1 MWADRLAF
9 SHSERIWPGI
19 GPRLVGGP
27 KKSPRVIT
35 VLVLRPR
42 YRFLPRYHPSSV
54 VQTSTNNDGPWPT
67 SAHIL
72 FSLLLTISRSHFLSY
87 FLFLITSYSVR
98 FHLYEHTCYIF
109 VEKIKYKVKVLKI
122 KSKLILCREKFI

>member
-1 MWADRLAF
+1 MQTTSNISCIRRKQSGIWVMWADRLAF

-42 YRFLPRYHPSSV
+42 YRFLPRYHPSSQSFRPS
-54 VQTSTNNDGPWPT
+54 QTTMALGLR
-67 SAHIL
+67 AHIS
-72 FSLLLTISRSHFLSY
+72 FSLLSTVSLSHFLSLVFY
-87 FLFLITSYSVR
+87 FLMQVISSVSIFMSILVTSFLR
-98 FHLYEHTCYIF
+98 
-109 VEKIKYKVKVLKI
+109 K
-122 KSKLILCREKFI
+122 